1 MQLSTFGGPSK
12 SVKSVG
18 GSVEINMK
26 SDFLNKL
33 HGLQIFLL
41 QIAQFVFDF
50 ENYSKNTNNAVAK
63 SSKPNEIANNK
74 GAVSYYVLR
83 LCIGDLLFTPL
94 INVRIT
100 GLADDDAY
108 SNYF

>member
-1 MQLSTFGGPSK
+1 
-12 SVKSVG
+12 
-18 GSVEINMK
+18 MK
-26 SDFLNKL
+26 SAFLNKL
-33 HGLQIFLL
+33 HGLEIFLL

-50 ENYSKNTNNAVAK
+50 ENYSENTSHDVAK
-63 SSKPNEIANNK
+63 SSKPNKIANNK
-74 GAVSYYVLR
+74 GAVSYFVLC
-83 LCIGDLLFTPL
+83 LCIGDLLFTSL